1 MNKLPPD
8 QHVSRSHEGSL
19 ARRQLVERTDNTRHG
34 CRGMELVAGGSTAD
48 LLHPTVWPEV
58 PWSVVNQEQLLF

>member
-1 MNKLPPD
+1 MNKLQPD

-19 ARRQLVERTDNTRHG
+19 VRRQLVERTRLQRD
-34 CRGMELVAGGSTAD
+34 MELVAGGSTAN

-58 PWSVVNQEQLLF
+58 PCRLRW